1 MGIILILLIAVGLA
15 MDSLAVSISGGIVM
29 RPFCMRQALRLAF
42 TMGIFQGGMTL
53 LGWLMGVSFSS
64 YITTF
69 DHWIAFVLLGFLGG
83 KMIYESFEGV
93 EQQGIEPWSKHGIH
107 MLSTCLVTY
116 WFSTMV
122 RKVTPTP
129 SLILLNFRLS
139 PKVG

>member
-1 MGIILILLIAVGLA
+1 
-15 MDSLAVSISGGIVM
+15 
-29 RPFCMRQALRLAF
+29 
-42 TMGIFQGGMTL
+42 MTL
-53 LGWLMGVSFSS
+53 VKKKRKTTENQWL
-64 YITTF
+64 
-69 DHWIAFVLLGFLGG
+69 
-83 KMIYESFEGV
+83 SFEGV

-122 RKVTPTP
+122 RKVTPKP